1 MGYSVVKVF
10 LICSGLGHVNRGY
23 ESFARECFE
32 ALASDPSLQITL
44 VQGGDT
50 SIPGS
55 ITVPNL
61 PRDRPW
67 TQQIARWLHFH
78 KTLNDPYTLEQI
90 TFFLGLIPQLQQHR
104 PDVVFLSDFTLAT
117 LLWHWRRISRLN
129 YKILFSNG
137 APNGP
142 PFSRMDHVQH
152 LTPTHY
158 QWAIEAGEPPE
169 KHTIIPYGI
178 KVSSR
183 CTPISPDEKQ
193 SLRRQLDLP
202 ERGTILLSVAAL
214 NISHKRL
221 DYLIQEVAALPEPR
235 PHLVM
240 LGQQDAETP
249 QVLELA
255 HSCLGSQGF
264 TVRTVSAE
272 QVSLYYQSADLFIL
286 ASLQEGFGRVF
297 LEAMAHGLP
306 CLAHDYE
313 VSRFVLT
320 DSDLLGDFQQPG
332 TLGQLLIQAC
342 QKSQSLH
349 YQQQQHQ
356 SVYDRF
362 SWDSLQSQYIDMIH
376 RCIH

>member
-1 MGYSVVKVF
+1 MTKVF
-10 LICSGLGHVNRGY
+10 LVCSGLGHVNRGY

-178 KVSSR
+178 KVSPQF
-183 CTPISPDEKQ
+183 TPISPDEKQ
-193 SLRRQLDLP
+193 SLRRQLNLP
-202 ERGTILLSVAAL
+202 EHGTILLSVAAL

-240 LGQQDAETP
+240 LGQQNAETP

-255 HSCLGSQGF
+255 RSRLGSQGF

-272 QVSLYYQSADLFIL
+272 QVNLYYQATDLFIL
-286 ASLQEGFGRVF
+286 ASLQEGLPRVF

-332 TLGQLLIQAC
+332 TLGQLLIQTC

-376 RCIH
+376 HCIHCMSQ

>member
-1 MGYSVVKVF
+1 MGYRVVKVF

-50 SIPGS
+50 SISGS

-117 LLWHWRRISRLN
+117 LLWHWRRINKLN

-142 PFSRMDHVQH
+142 PFSRMDYVQH

-178 KVSSR
+178 KVSPQF
-183 CTPISPDEKQ
+183 TPISPDQKQ
-193 SLRRQLDLP
+193 SLRRQLNLP
-202 ERGTILLSVAAL
+202 EHGTILLSVAAL

-221 DYLIQEVAALPEPR
+221 DYLIQGVAALPEPR

-240 LGQQDAETP
+240 LGQQNAETP

-255 HSCLGSQGF
+255 HSRLGSQGF
-264 TVRTVSAE
+264 TVRTVSAG
-272 QVSLYYQSADLFIL
+272 QVSLYYQTADLFIL
-286 ASLQEGFGRVF
+286 TSLQEGLPRVF

-356 SVYDRF
+356 SGYDRF